1 MLASQ
6 MSRPSRR
13 VRFRRPEWYFLW
25 IFQALKYVP
34 ATDDEG
40 ALPVCGRRER
50 GGREL
55 RRSGDAQRRHAA
67 GERRPMLRDGL
78 VAHCVGHGL
87 DRRALAE
94 PRPESGAP
102 HVVLRTTMM
111 SSPLDGHV
119 EGIEGARRRTGD
131 VTSVQRSR
139 RRNPRGDRGLC
150 RRRARLVPA
159 RLRRLQRE
167 AGGTGVV
174 APCSRC
180 SKARS
185 RPNGRR
191 WPVSLGAGSR
201 IGNSRRGPVQ
211 SGAARARRDRTARL
225 REELTA
231 ARRISRGRGWRC
243 PRGHQTI
250 GDPGGSRRIFSHRV
264 IRKPTMM
271 TVATARPRRRVS
283 SSASACSPAS

>member
-139 RRNPRGDRGLC
+139 RRNSPR
-150 RRRARLVPA
+150 
-159 RLRRLQRE
+159 
-167 AGGTGVV
+167 
-174 APCSRC
+174 
-180 SKARS
+180 RS
-185 RPNGRR
+185 RSMPAPRTAGARPTPPSTTRSRRNGRGR
-191 WPVSLGAGSR
+191 ALLALFKGA
-201 IGNSRRGPVQ
+201 
-211 SGAARARRDRTARL
+211 L
-225 REELTA
+225 
-231 ARRISRGRGWRC
+231 
-243 PRGHQTI
+243 
-250 GDPGGSRRIFSHRV
+250 
-264 IRKPTMM
+264 
-271 TVATARPRRRVS
+271 
-283 SSASACSPAS
+283 AS